1 VKRLSDGKLIVAI
14 VLLLALQAALTAGL
28 QVYGLEPT
36 WTGNWRILKAILAA
50 VNWGGGLCL
59 AFYLRVRWP
68 HWFAWLVVAL
78 GVLAVGAFYSAWYSS
93 WASLQSWVGMVYGLL
108 MAAFDASLVGYGLT
122 VIGKESKQAEAQAEA
137 EAAHKREMERR
148 EAETKQARAEAS
160 RTRAETE
167 LEQARTASAVH
178 TVEHTVKRVESVK
191 VQGELN
197 QASERVRALLV
208 AAQSRGINVL
218 GYTERGLASVL
229 GVTNWTARQ
238 VLLLAKAGAQG
249 R

>member
-1 VKRLSDGKLIVAI
+1 VKRLSDGKLIVAL

-68 HWFAWLVVAL
+68 HWFAWLVVGL

-93 WASLQSWVGMVYGLL
+93 WASLQSWVGIVYGLL

-148 EAETKQARAEAS
+148 EAETRQ
-160 RTRAETE
+160 TRAETALVRAQQATQE
-167 LEQARTASAVH
+167 LQMRI
-178 TVEHTVKRVESVK
+178 TVEKKAAVRIPAGAEAKYVCPCGRTFALPQAYSAHVRFCPTHTEK
-191 VQGELN
+191 N
-197 QASERVRALLV
+197 
-208 AAQSRGINVL
+208 AA
-218 GYTERGLASVL
+218 
-229 GVTNWTARQ
+229 
-238 VLLLAKAGAQG
+238 LLLAQANAQQG
-249 R
+249 E